1 MQRLA
6 RRGDAKP
13 PDQPTQ
19 PAPTANAER
28 ERLRRISP
36 RALTIGSIG
45 VVIILVAVVATLL
58 AHALQPAA
66 APITRQ
72 KPAPH
77 AVQIAPL
84 ADGLNCPVDIAWSPD
99 ASHIALLGYQD
110 HCPNSVAGLG
120 VSYTSDL
127 LLIFDAKTGTL
138 TQRASLDALV
148 TGGGL
153 TLDTATQYIA
163 YQALMWSPDGTRLA
177 LPFFAQ
183 SGAILPAPSV
193 AGALA
198 AVGHH
203 QRQLCDAP

>member
-1 MQRLA
+1 
-6 RRGDAKP
+6 
-13 PDQPTQ
+13 
-19 PAPTANAER
+19 
-28 ERLRRISP
+28 
-36 RALTIGSIG
+36 
-45 VVIILVAVVATLL
+45 
-58 AHALQPAA
+58 
-66 APITRQ
+66 
-72 KPAPH
+72 
-77 AVQIAPL
+77 
-84 ADGLNCPVDIAWSPD
+84 
-99 ASHIALLGYQD
+99 
-110 HCPNSVAGLG
+110 
-120 VSYTSDL
+120 L
-127 LLIFDAKTGTL
+127 LLIYDAKTGTL

-153 TLDTATQYIA
+153 TLDTTTQYLA